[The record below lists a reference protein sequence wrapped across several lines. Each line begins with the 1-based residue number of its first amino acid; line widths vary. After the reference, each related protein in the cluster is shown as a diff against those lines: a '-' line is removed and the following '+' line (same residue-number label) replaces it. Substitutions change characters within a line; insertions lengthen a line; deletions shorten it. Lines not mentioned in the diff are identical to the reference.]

1 MRGFLS
7 YNGGGE
13 HKMQTNRK
21 VFFHIRG
28 SAQCSRMW
36 SVGNLQRACAETDSF
51 EGGRQYKFSI
61 NEFWWWGM
69 RCVKSI
75 GTYPGTRC
83 QVQGP
88 AMVTAQAY
96 KQMSCACAYLWRA
109 SIGYQGTLSPIPCTH
124 ENLVPGDTGTTT
136 SRFVGFIPPDWLTV
150 KRSPRNWMVQFWNR

>member
-1 MRGFLS
+1 
-7 YNGGGE
+7 
-13 HKMQTNRK
+13 
-21 VFFHIRG
+21 
-28 SAQCSRMW
+28 
-36 SVGNLQRACAETDSF
+36 
-51 EGGRQYKFSI
+51 
-61 NEFWWWGM
+61 M

-96 KQMSCACAYLWRA
+96 KQMSLCMCVSVA
-109 SIGYQGTLSPIPCTH
+109 SKYRLPCTH

-150 KRSPRNWMVQFWNR
+150 KRSPRNWMVQF

>member
-51 EGGRQYKFSI
+51 EGGQIQHKFSTI
-61 NEFWWWGM
+61 AL
-69 RCVKSI
+69 
-75 GTYPGTRC
+75 TTRKEL
-83 QVQGP
+83 G
-88 AMVTAQAY
+88 
-96 KQMSCACAYLWRA
+96 KKLH
-109 SIGYQGTLSPIPCTH
+109 LH
-124 ENLVPGDTGTTT
+124 
-136 SRFVGFIPPDWLTV
+136 F
-150 KRSPRNWMVQFWNR
+150 